1 MTYILGHRPAPTN
14 ALGLNL
20 IKTNLPQKKK
30 QEKKKK
36 KYLHVVYGILSNV

>member
-1 MTYILGHRPAPTN
+1 MTYILGHRPVPTN

-20 IKTNLPQKKK
+20 IKTKIYHKK
-30 QEKKKK
+30 QEKQKK